1 MTLGAAR
8 NLLDILVDKANNP
21 YFTTNEKDE
30 FLQLAVT
37 DFIEKYYTVYDIN
50 EQSRSA
56 LKGLVTSVLSGNSN
70 ATITLPDDV
79 MYSLSLSVQYWHP
92 NRLAI
97 GNTAGRDKEYSLAKQ
112 VSAVQ
117 FRHQADPFNKH
128 SYDDPVYTY
137 VASSGGVSQIH
148 ILPSDSIQNKLFYY
162 IKKPTLTEVF
172 TSANPMIE
180 ESYQNEIVQVAARKM
195 FANIESSNY
204 EVQSQEAE

>member
-21 YFTTNEKDE
+21 YFTINEKDE

-50 EQSRSA
+50 EQSRAA
-56 LKGLVTSVLSGNSN
+56 LKGLVTSLLDGTGN

-79 MYSLSLSVQYWHP
+79 IYSLSLSVQYVHP

-97 GNTAGRDKEYSLAKQ
+97 GPQGRDKEYSLAKQ
-112 VSAVQ
+112 VSAAQ
-117 FRHQADPFNKH
+117 FRHQADPFNRH

-137 VASSGGVSQIH
+137 VASAGGVSQIH
-148 ILPSDSIQNKLFYY
+148 ILPSDSIQNKLLYY
-162 IKKPTLTEVF
+162 IQRPTLAEVF
-172 TSANPMIE
+172 TAANPMIE
-180 ESYQNEIVQVAARKM
+180 ELYQNEIVQIAARKM
-195 FANIESSNY
+195 IANIESSNY